1 MTNDYIG
8 KGSYGTV
15 TKLNSNK
22 VVKTCKVFCYEG
34 EDFYLD
40 NHSIQ
45 EAIFYQLVNKQRK
58 IKSNSPS
65 HHIYHKSIP
74 TVIVTIQ
81 HNHSLLF
88 EMDYLGIPITKY
100 KHASK
105 DKTLKLFGDILES
118 LHSIHSLGITHGD
131 LKPDN
136 ILIDSKQNVSIIDF
150 GSVCFWHNDYIHPQN
165 YQRCTLYYV
174 SPEELNN
181 KGYSEKNDMW
191 GFGVI
196 LFEWLTGHSFVLTLL
211 RDMNVNEKDQEL
223 FYEYTMQDKKDN
235 SFNSSL
241 FLSQFYDSL
250 SYSQL
255 FSFISHY
262 IKDRDFLKIIGHCLL
277 KDITIRCSSE
287 RLLESNIFQR
297 DVTKFEPIDSKE
309 ELINVEEDTI
319 RSQIQSLI
327 WEMCNSYY
335 KFSVSIYFHA
345 ITLFDRLLLRLNDQK
360 IVIPYLLLG
369 LLCTVISS
377 MILKGNI
384 IRASSII
391 KLYNQYKTKKDPD
404 IAYNE
409 LKYYFKII
417 FSVSQ
422 FYLFNKSIDML
433 LVDHKIVLFFQILIF
448 LKKTSTFLFRIFFV
462 LLFFY
467 FFQILIFLKKTSTFF
482 FRIFLYYFFSIF
494 LKVNFNIFI
503 DNF

>member
-1 MTNDYIG
+1 MTSEYIG

-15 TKLNSNK
+15 TKINNNK
-22 VVKTCKVFCYEG
+22 VIKTCKVFCYEG

-58 IKSNSPS
+58 IKSSSSSS
-65 HHIYHKSIP
+65 HKYHTSIP
-74 TVIVTIQ
+74 SVIVTIQ

-88 EMDYLGIPITKY
+88 EMDYLGIPITKF
-100 KHASK
+100 KHTSK
-105 DKTLKLFGDILES
+105 EKTLKLFGDILECLYS
-118 LHSIHSLGITHGD
+118 LHSIGITHGD

-150 GSVCFWHNDYIHPQN
+150 GSVCFWHNSYIHPQN

-181 KGYSEKNDMW
+181 KGYSDKNDMW

-196 LFEWLTGHSFVLTLL
+196 LFEWLTGLSFILTLL
-211 RDMNVNEKDQEL
+211 RDMNVGEKEQEL

-241 FLSQFYDSL
+241 FLSKFYENIT
-250 SYSQL
+250 YSQI
-255 FSFISHY
+255 FSFVSHY
-262 IKDRDFLKIIGHCLL
+262 IKDRDFVKIIGHCLL
-277 KDITIRCSSE
+277 KDVNIRCTSD

-297 DVTKFEPIDSKE
+297 NIIKFESIDLNE

-319 RSQIQSLI
+319 RSHIQDII
-327 WEMCNSYY
+327 WDMCNTYY
-335 KFSVSIYFHA
+335 KFNASIYFHS

-360 IVIPYLLLG
+360 IVIPYFLLG

-384 IRASSII
+384 IRASSIL
-391 KLYNQYKTKKDPD
+391 KLYNQYKTKKDPE
-404 IAYNE
+404 IYYSE

-422 FYLFNKSIDML
+422 FYLYNKSIDML
-433 LVDHKIVLFFQILIF
+433 L
-448 LKKTSTFLFRIFFV
+448 
-462 LLFFY
+462 
-467 FFQILIFLKKTSTFF
+467 
-482 FRIFLYYFFSIF
+482 
-494 LKVNFNIFI
+494 I
-503 DNF
+503 DNKIDYNIPQLKELCKKYILTSDSTYTLFNNFTTLSK